1 MKKKIIGL
9 FLITFAVITV
19 SASTLTKRKIELNL
33 WSRATRSLVLI
44 PIDASIEDNSHI
56 IIKFF
61 EHESQPITFQ
71 IKDSRGNIIFQ
82 DMVIPN
88 EQENYKIDLNGFK
101 QDQYELFYLNER
113 ITISG
118 KFYIE

>member
-56 IIKFF
+56 IIKFL

-88 EQENYKIDLNGFK
+88 EQENYKIDLNGLK